1 MSTLIGVFKK
11 KKKKTLIII
20 IVIIHVSGAHSLNRK
35 LN

>member
-1 MSTLIGVFKK
+1 MSTLIGVFQKNKK
-11 KKKKTLIII
+11 NLIII